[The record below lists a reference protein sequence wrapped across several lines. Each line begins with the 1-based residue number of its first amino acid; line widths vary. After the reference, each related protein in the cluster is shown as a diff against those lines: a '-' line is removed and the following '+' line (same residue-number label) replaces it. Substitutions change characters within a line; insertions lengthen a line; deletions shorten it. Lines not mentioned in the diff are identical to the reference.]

1 MRKIQREE
9 TKVIY
14 KDIYVSVDG
23 REFDNEADCKA
34 WEKSYQGTIS
44 ASWELIKKI
53 KVDATE
59 IGYPGGNEDDE
70 CYVIE
75 PKNLDEIVLINAYIK
90 SSTYDDFAVT
100 LTTEHIGKLVAINFG
115 YDHDWCG
122 RYILA
127 DIVNN
132 ITKKISELDA
142 EMHKGEKEET
152 ECTAQNVEN

>member
-23 REFDNEADCKA
+23 KEFDNEADCNA
-34 WEKSYQGTIS
+34 WEKSYQGTIN
-44 ASWELIKKI
+44 ASWERIKKI

-75 PKNLDEIVLINAYIK
+75 PKSLDEIVLINAYIK

-100 LTTEHIGKLVAINFG
+100 LTTEHIGKLVALNFG
-115 YDHDWCG
+115 YDHEWCG

-127 DIVNN
+127 DLVAN
-132 ITKKISELDA
+132 ITKKIAKLEA
-142 EMHKGEKEET
+142 EMNGAKEESK
-152 ECTAQNVEN
+152 CTAKNVEN

>member
-1 MRKIQREE
+1 MKKIQREE

-23 REFDNEADCKA
+23 KEFDNEADCKA
-34 WEKSYQGTIS
+34 WEKSYEGTIK

-53 KVDATE
+53 KVDPTD

-100 LTTEHIGKLVAINFG
+100 LTTEHIGKLVVLNFG

-122 RYILA
+122 RYILTDLVA
-127 DIVNN
+127 N
-132 ITKKISELDA
+132 ITKKIAKLEA
-142 EMHKGEKEET
+142 EMNGTKEET

>member
-23 REFDNEADCKA
+23 REFENEADCKA
-34 WEKSYQGTIS
+34 WEKSYQGTIN

-59 IGYPGGNEDDE
+59 IGYPGGSEDDE

-90 SSTYDDFAVT
+90 SSTYDDYAVM
-100 LTTEHIGKLVAINFG
+100 LTTDHIGKLVALNFG
-115 YDHDWCG
+115 YDHEWCG

-127 DIVNN
+127 DIVAN
-132 ITKKISELDA
+132 ITKKIAKLEA
-142 EMHKGEKEET
+142 EMNGEKEENSN
-152 ECTAQNVEN
+152 EEN